1 MLNDPKKIF
10 KEITSKEIRSCEFI
24 PDGITNLNY
33 LINNAYVLRIPKENV
48 ESLMDYG
55 AEKTTYTVIEDLKIS
70 EKLLFLD
77 TTSGVKLT
85 KYLHNTHMYK
95 ILSDEE
101 IIYVSKALKKLHTS
115 NKKVPYGYKMF
126 NRLEDYKKNIPEKY
140 YINES
145 YEKRVIKEVTKIFSK
160 DELCLC
166 HNDLVKGNLLFKFNC
181 CFLIDWEMA
190 GLNNPNFDL
199 ASFIS
204 ENNLNEEQKELF
216 LKKYFGY
223 KYNSLKKKRVEI
235 FIYFQ
240 DILFYYWA
248 MSYYFKRN
256 DKVYLDIAKEKRNRI
271 TTNSLSL

>member
-10 KEITSKEIRSCEFI
+10 KEITSKEIRSCDFI
-24 PDGITNLNY
+24 PEGITNKNY
-33 LINNAYVLRIPKENV
+33 LINNAYVLRIPKDNV
-48 ESLMDYG
+48 ESLSNYNNEKNVYG
-55 AEKTTYTVIEDLKIS
+55 LIENLKIS
-70 EKLLFLD
+70 EKMLFLD
-77 TTSGVKLT
+77 TSSGVKIT
-85 KYLHNTHMYK
+85 KYLHNTHLYK
-95 ILSDEE
+95 VLSDEE
-101 IIYVSKALKKLHTS
+101 IIYVAKTLKKLH
-115 NKKVPYGYKMF
+115 NANIKAGFGYQMF

-140 YINES
+140 YINDA

-166 HNDLVKGNLLFKFNC
+166 HNDLVKGNILFKFNC
-181 CFLIDWEMA
+181 CFLIDWEMS

-204 ENNLNEEQKELF
+204 ENNLSEEQKDFF

-223 KYNSLKKKRVEI
+223 KYNNLKKKRVEI

-256 DKVYLDIAKEKRNRI
+256 EKIYLDIAKEKRNRI
-271 TTNSLSL
+271 TANSFTS